1 MCQSKLKL
9 LKKVQV
15 TFKFFS
21 LPISINQRGIVL
33 DIRENTEYMD
43 KRKALMSILQQKLL
57 LGALQVIIRLQ
68 ISILRKGNYH
78 HVLSC

>member
-1 MCQSKLKL
+1 MQSKLKL